1 MKLPKSKVGLI
12 LSFLYLMGSIFLV
25 LSQGIFGE
33 SFIAILLGFPWS
45 FFIILSGINTAVS
58 DSNPLFFLFLYVWV
72 LTPIIV
78 NVILFYWAGVFLEKV
93 FSRKPEK
100 S

>member
-45 FFIILSGINTAVS
+45 FLIVLGGINAVVS
-58 DSNPLFFLFLYVWV
+58 DSNPLFFLFLYAWV

-78 NVILFYWAGVFLEKV
+78 NVILFYWVGVFLEKV